1 MADEGKCAITAIAD
15 VRLEGS
21 VTTSLHRLGWEV
33 AYRATSEAG
42 LISAL
47 NEYPKALV
55 ISSDDFRSL
64 HHITPARQISLPS
77 KTKSITD
84 GELRELL
91 RNLDQGQ
98 GSQRRTLEPT
108 KARIYLVASNG
119 RTVGAST
126 IALNLAQELSKFA
139 GSTLLLDCNSWSP
152 YLARHLSINGI
163 NREIAITPFGF
174 SVGEIQSR
182 DSLNQLATSLRSYD
196 RIIIDYGQLQNS
208 IVKANGRRAHEEIF
222 FWAIHAQSSLLLLSR
237 NDAKSLEEAART
249 MEEIKQL
256 NPGIKRHLLLTLTS
270 VLSRRERARLVENS
284 AARFGASC
292 SLISRDRRSV
302 LEMEEKGSTFSEV
315 APRSLVLGE
324 LRELM
329 EELS

>member
-1 MADEGKCAITAIAD
+1 MDDAGKCAITAIAD

-33 AYRATSEAG
+33 AYRATSDAG
-42 LISAL
+42 LIAAL
-47 NEYPKALV
+47 DEYPNALV
-55 ISSDDFRSL
+55 ISSDDFRYL
-64 HHITPARQISLPS
+64 HRITPTRQFSLPAE
-77 KTKSITD
+77 TTSITD

-91 RNLDQGQ
+91 RNVDEGKNTQL
-98 GSQRRTLEPT
+98 RTLEPT

-126 IALNLAQELSKFA
+126 IALNLAQELSKLP

-163 NREIAITPFGF
+163 NREIAITPLGF

-182 DSLNQLATSLRSYD
+182 DSLALLATSLSGYD
-196 RIIIDYGQLQNS
+196 RIIIDYGQLHS
-208 IVKANGRRAHEEIF
+208 PIATANGRRAHEEIF
-222 FWAIHAQSSLLLLSR
+222 SWAIHAQSSFLLLSR
-237 NDAKSLEEAART
+237 NDAKSLEESART

-256 NPGIKRHLLLTLTS
+256 TPDLKRYLLLTLTS
-270 VLSRRERARLVENS
+270 VLSRRERARLIENS
-284 AARFGASC
+284 AARFGTNC

-302 LEMEEKGSTFSEV
+302 SEMEEKGSTFSEV
-315 APRSLVLGE
+315 APRSMVLGE

-329 EELS
+329 EKLS

>member
-1 MADEGKCAITAIAD
+1 MDDEGKCAITAIAD

-33 AYRATSEAG
+33 VYRATSEAG
-42 LISAL
+42 LIAAL

-55 ISSDDFRSL
+55 ISSEDFRYL
-64 HHITPARQISLPS
+64 HNLTPARQLSLPS
-77 KTKSITD
+77 KTKSIND
-84 GELRELL
+84 GEIRELL
-91 RNLDQGQ
+91 RNLDEGQ
-98 GSQRRTLEPT
+98 GSQRRTLGPT

-126 IALNLAQELSKFA
+126 IALNLARELSKLA

-163 NREIAITPFGF
+163 NREIANTPFGF

-182 DSLNQLATSLRSYD
+182 NSLNQLATSLIGYD
-196 RIIIDYGQLQNS
+196 RIIIDYGQLHNPVAS
-208 IVKANGRRAHEEIF
+208 ANGRRAHEEILS
-222 FWAIHAQSSLLLLSR
+222 WAIHAQSSLLLLSR
-237 NDAKSLEEAART
+237 NDAKSLDDSART
-249 MEEIKQL
+249 MEEIRQL
-256 NPGIKRHLLLTLTS
+256 TPGIKRHLLLTLTS

-284 AARFGASC
+284 TARFGTSC

-302 LEMEEKGSTFSEV
+302 LEMEEKGSTFSEA
-315 APRSLVLGE
+315 APRSMVLGE
-324 LRELM
+324 LRELI